1 MDRSQA
7 VQYLESELAALNR
20 AIEAIQRLPQPGFSK
35 VDPSAIARLISQISI
50 ASRPAE

>member
-20 AIEAIQRLPQPGFSK
+20 AIEAIQKLPQSGSSK
-35 VDPSAIARLISQISI
+35 ADVSGIARLISQVSI
-50 ASRPAE
+50 APRLTE